1 MLEEIF
7 CGLILKWAGGSHG
20 LDPSYGDEVFL
31 DNHGNVT
38 KVMRP
43 EEKVFLGSGDPTY
56 RGIANSQFY
65 WKGFSVNLS
74 FAYHWGGLVMN
85 NTLRDRVE
93 VTVGQ
98 IAASNVD
105 ERVLKARWMKAGDL
119 VAFKNFEPTLDNGT
133 SSRFVQR
140 DRTLELQS
148 VSVGYR
154 LDSKSFRQKTKLN
167 YLDFSINMS
176 NVAYW
181 STVKRERGLDY
192 PFAHNVIGTMTIVY

>member
-1 MLEEIF
+1 M
-7 CGLILKWAGGSHG
+7 
-20 LDPSYGDEVFL
+20 
-31 DNHGNVT
+31 N
-38 KVMRP
+38 
-43 EEKVFLGSGDPTY
+43 
-56 RGIANSQFY
+56 IA
-65 WKGFSVNLS
+65 FS
-74 FAYHWGGLVMN
+74 
-85 NTLRDRVE
+85 
-93 VTVGQ
+93 
-98 IAASNVD
+98 
-105 ERVLKARWMKAGDL
+105 
-119 VAFKNFEPTLDNGT
+119 FKNFEPTLDNGT